1 MDMPTDGVEVVNDSE
16 LEASSDSVTFDPVAG
31 DTTSEE
37 IPNEVTSEPVLDVV
51 VPEVVSQDAESE
63 TAMPVENNDFLLDA
77 PQVNQE
83 VQKLEE
89 AAQTENVENNAEA
102 QLQQQPQADERS
114 EAINNAAAEIS
125 EQTVSTPEIN
135 ISAPVELSNVS
146 SSQRENVP
154 AESENQVQSTLS
166 LDQILD
172 SELLTNPQYADNS
185 KASPQNAPVSG
196 GKDKM

>member
-1 MDMPTDGVEVVNDSE
+1 MDMPTDGVEVANDSE